1 MSLSVRDSIRWL
13 PDPNASEPTYTA
25 VLTSPGRRFVD
36 IRIVKDPITGELG
49 TTIDW
54 AFAGVSSSETRDG
67 VRHCTWRHVV
77 DSRTRTPEAVVDEGD
92 VFPLD
97 GGRTLETGRMV
108 NPATGQ
114 LTNYEEVW
122 DDLEAKAIIPE
133 GSTQQ
138 LRAYCVVLELEDEE
152 REERGMVV
160 YLGRHCHGVVRA
172 GPRFTAE
179 MWTWENAT
187 GWQRKFQAGDLS
199 IPGPGHI
206 HGNPQSD
213 TEQQIRLEDTFSRWR
228 VVETAYS

>member
-25 VLTSPGRRFVD
+25 VLTSPERRFVD
-36 IRIVKDPITGELG
+36 IRIVKEPITGELG

-54 AFAGVSSSETRDG
+54 AFAGFSSSETRDG

-77 DSRTRTPEAVVDEGD
+77 DSRTRTPEEVVDEGD

-97 GGRTLETGRMV
+97 NGRTLETGRMV

-122 DDLEAKAIIPE
+122 DDLDVEAIPE
-133 GSTQQ
+133 ESAQQ
-138 LRAYCVVLELEDEE
+138 PRAYCVVLELEDEE

-160 YLGRHCHGVVRA
+160 YLGRHCQGVVRV
-172 GPRFTAE
+172 GPRFAAE
-179 MWTWENAT
+179 MWTWDTAA
-187 GWQRKFQAGDLS
+187 GWQRKFRVGDLS
-199 IPGPGHI
+199 IPGPEHI
-206 HGNPQSD
+206 QGNPLSE
-213 TEQQIRLEDTFSRWR
+213 TEQEIRLEDTFSQWK
-228 VVETAYS
+228 VVETNYS